1 MPLPV
6 EIARQL
12 TEEQIAFVKRSGLKA
27 EVLEP
32 GFIRLRMPLQ
42 GNQNHIGSMYAGA
55 LFTLAEIPG
64 GALFLTSFDAQRF
77 YPIIKEMNLR
87 FRRPATGDIQVEARL
102 SAEQIAQLEEQANQQ
117 GKAEYLLELQLTDGS
132 GEVGVISS
140 VTQAFCSS
148 CTRARLSTEGKIFT
162 CLFATEGHDLRALLR
177 EGRSDEE
184 MLSAIGAIWQQ
195 RGDRYS
201 EIRTAETAAA
211 RKIEMSYIGG

>member
-87 FRRPATGDIQVEARL
+87 FRRPATGDIVVEARL
-102 SAEQIAQLEEQANQQ
+102 SAEEIQRLENEAQAN
-117 GKAEYLLELQLTDGS
+117 GKADYLLELALTDTN
-132 GEVGVISS
+132 GEVV
-140 VTQAFCSS
+140 A
-148 CTRARLSTEGKIFT
+148 LSRG
-162 CLFATEGHDLRALLR
+162 LYQLRR
-177 EGRSDEE
+177 H
-184 MLSAIGAIWQQ
+184 
-195 RGDRYS
+195 
-201 EIRTAETAAA
+201 
-211 RKIEMSYIGG
+211 